1 METIDIEAFERAAV
15 RSEPCDFIVVPG
27 FIKTEALEAI
37 NRDYPKIDAP
47 GNFAPE
53 QLEYGPSFQTLLDE
67 LNSPQL
73 KQRYNEKFGLDLSP
87 YPLQMTIRKYS
98 EASDGNVHNDSK
110 SKIIT
115 SLIYF
120 NEEWPH
126 EGGKLRLL
134 RSSWNI
140 DNYVAEVEPVR
151 GTLIAFRRNERSFHG
166 FKKMEGER
174 RSLQMYW
181 VKPKR
186 ASGGDDKHVG
196 IKKWVKRIM
205 KHRPRW

>member
-1 METIDIEAFERAAV
+1 VEIIDIEAFERAAV

-27 FIKTEALEAI
+27 FIKSEALEAV
-37 NRDYPKIDAP
+37 NRDYPKIDGP
-47 GNFAPE
+47 GNFDPD
-53 QLEYGPSFQTLLDE
+53 QLVYGSAFQRLLEE
-67 LNSPQL
+67 LNSPAL
-73 KQRYNEKFGLDLSP
+73 KKRYSEKFDLDLTP

-98 EASDGNVHNDSK
+98 DLTDGNVHNDSK

-115 SLIYF
+115 TLIYF

-134 RSSWNI
+134 HSSWNI
-140 DNYVAEVEPVR
+140 DNYAAEVEPVR
-151 GTLIAFRRNERSFHG
+151 GTLIAFRRNECSFHG
-166 FKKMEGER
+166 FRKMEGER

-186 ASGGDDKHVG
+186 ASAGGNQGVG
-196 IKKWVKRIM
+196 IKKLVKRIM